1 MQQEK
6 DQGTI
11 YRADYRPFTHS
22 IDTVELDFVLDP
34 ESTLVT
40 NQMMVTPLRGAA
52 TTDLVLNAEDL
63 FFEKLLID
71 GQPAAS
77 ERYEVSTDKLVIRRV
92 TQQTRITVV
101 NRFSPQSNTK
111 LSGIYMSNGAFM
123 SQCESEGFRR
133 ITYWPDSP
141 AARQN

>member
-92 TQQTRITVV
+92 TQQTRITRALVTALAQKV
-101 NRFSPQSNTK
+101 YLNKFLEYTVR
-111 LSGIYMSNGAFM
+111 
-123 SQCESEGFRR
+123 SQREKQGK
-133 ITYWPDSP
+133 
-141 AARQN
+141 A